1 MMQDAWR
8 RSTSRRDS
16 AHWIDDAVAQS
27 GRRALLAFGSAMAGR
42 AQPSIAPHTF
52 SPNDVGAL
60 SAYVLRPND
69 MLDDNSVA
77 GRSGVPKVARPKRD
91 GFVWRD
97 PLSDTHAR
105 ACMTDRT
112 DPARGEIKSRAEGRE
127 RDAADRG
134 SARRHANHVT

>member
-1 MMQDAWR
+1 MSAAWR
-8 RSTSRRDS
+8 RSTSSRDS
-16 AHWIDDAVAQS
+16 AHRIGDAVAQS
-27 GRRALLAFGSAMAGR
+27 GRRAFLAFGSAMAGG

-60 SAYVLRPND
+60 NACVLRPND

-77 GRSGVPKVARPKRD
+77 DRSGVPKVARPKRG

-105 ACMTDRT
+105 ACMTDRA
-112 DPARGEIKSRAEGRE
+112 DPARGEIRSRAEGRE
-127 RDAADRG
+127 RDRAGRG

>member
-1 MMQDAWR
+1 MPADWR
-8 RSTSRRDS
+8 RSTSSRDS
-16 AHWIDDAVAQS
+16 AHRIGGAVAQS
-27 GRRALLAFGSAMAGR
+27 GCRALLAFGAAMADG
-42 AQPSIAPHTF
+42 AQRFIAPHTF

-77 GRSGVPKVARPKRD
+77 DRGGVPKVARPKRD

-97 PLSDTHAR
+97 PLSDTHGK
-105 ACMTDRT
+105 ACMTDRA
-112 DPARGEIKSRAEGRE
+112 DPTRGEIKSRAQGRE
-127 RDAADRG
+127 RDAAGRG